1 MPNSELVQSLLRG
14 ADLLKLISSSPEG
27 LRLSELCAA
36 TGLKKSTAHNLMRT
50 LCFRKF
56 AVKDEHNR
64 FHIGPAVQEIADG
77 TPAHRKLR
85 HARSAIQKLR
95 TTFPD
100 CTITLSALVG
110 AEVRCLFR
118 VTPFKPGVVQLPG
131 GRCFLPF
138 VSASAILLQ
147 SLYPQKTAALEQQYP
162 FEEYGAGLW
171 GSIENFSAA
180 KEKVVQDGFC
190 CRFSRDMV
198 LAAFPLPEYHVL
210 GFHFPAG
217 TEPDLNKFKNAVAE
231 FCCAVWENSEVDG

>member
-14 ADLLKLISSSPEG
+14 ADLLKLISSSPDG
-27 LRLSELCAA
+27 LRLNELCAA

-56 AVKDEHNR
+56 AVKDGHNR

-85 HARSAIQKLR
+85 HARSAMLKLR
-95 TTFPD
+95 TRFHD
-100 CTITLSALVG
+100 CTITLACLAG
-110 AEVRCLFR
+110 TEVRCLLR
-118 VTPFKPGVVQLPG
+118 MTPLNPGVVQLPG
-131 GRCFLPF
+131 ERCFMPY

-147 SLYPQKTAALEQQYP
+147 ALYPQKTAALEQQYP

-180 KEKVVQDGFC
+180 REKVVQLGFF
-190 CRFSRDMV
+190 CRFSRNMV
-198 LAAFPLPEYHVL
+198 LAAFPLPEFHTL

-217 TEPDLNKFKNAVAE
+217 AEPDWNKFKEAAAE
-231 FCCAVWENSEVDG
+231 FGSAVWGDSEVDV